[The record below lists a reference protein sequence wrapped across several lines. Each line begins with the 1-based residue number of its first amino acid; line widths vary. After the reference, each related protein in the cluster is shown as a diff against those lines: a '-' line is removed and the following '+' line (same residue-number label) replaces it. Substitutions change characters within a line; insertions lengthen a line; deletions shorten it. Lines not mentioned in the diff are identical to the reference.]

1 MPRYTTVNGVVV
13 DIAQDKADRIPGL
26 KPVSGAAK
34 KAPAK
39 KAAKTA
45 AKKPDDE

>member
-1 MPRYTTVNGVVV
+1 MRVRNRKTGVVMS
-13 DIAQDKADRIPGL
+13 
-26 KPVSGAAK
+26 VSDDAAKRLGPEWSESRPPPEK

-39 KAAKTA
+39 KAA